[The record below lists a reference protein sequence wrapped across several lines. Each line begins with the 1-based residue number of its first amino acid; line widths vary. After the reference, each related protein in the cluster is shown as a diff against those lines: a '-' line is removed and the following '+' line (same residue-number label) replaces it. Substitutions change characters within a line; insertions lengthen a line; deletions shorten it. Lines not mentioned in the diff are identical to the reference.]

1 MTKPTGI
8 GRGKG
13 GGPKP
18 KEQKAERFN
27 IIINADRMEMYKE
40 YLTILE
46 GHAVEDKDVVNWVR
60 NMCYGEMA
68 QLDDLVSKET
78 ERALVF

>member
-1 MTKPTGI
+1 MTKSKGI
-8 GRGKG
+8 GKGRG

-46 GHAVEDKDVVNWVR
+46 GREVEDKDVVNWVR
-60 NMCYGEMA
+60 TLLYGEMA
-68 QLDDLVSKET
+68 QLDDLVDKET
-78 ERALVF
+78 ERASIY

>member
-1 MTKPTGI
+1 MTKSKGI
-8 GRGKG
+8 GRGRG

-27 IIINADRMEMYKE
+27 IIINADRMEAYKE

-46 GHAVEDKDVVNWVR
+46 GHAAEDKDVVNWVR
-60 NMCYGEMA
+60 TMLYGELA
-68 QLDDLVSKET
+68 QLDDLVDKET
-78 ERALVF
+78 ERMYIH

>member
-1 MTKPTGI
+1 MTKSKGI
-8 GRGKG
+8 GKG
-13 GGPKP
+13 YGAGRPAKNH
-18 KEQKAERFN
+18 KRIN
-27 IIINADRMEMYKE
+27 ITIPINADRVRMYKE

-60 NMCYGEMA
+60 TMLYGEMA

-78 ERALVF
+78 ERAMIY